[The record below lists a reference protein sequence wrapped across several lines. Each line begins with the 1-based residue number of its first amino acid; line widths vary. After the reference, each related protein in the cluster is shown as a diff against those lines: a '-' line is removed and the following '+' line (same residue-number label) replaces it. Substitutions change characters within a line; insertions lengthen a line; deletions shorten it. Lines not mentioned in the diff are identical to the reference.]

1 MPWHYR
7 LFPERRLVHSLAI
20 GTLTGDDLIAH
31 ATALGAD
38 TGFDPGFTQLADFRP
53 VSALH
58 LRASDIR
65 RLAEINPFGRE
76 ALRVLLV
83 QSDLAF
89 GMARMYQILLDEH
102 GEAIH
107 ITRSADEA
115 WHLLQLDLRSPE
127 RELIEAS
134 CRAAGET

>member
-31 ATALGAD
+31 ATSLGAD

-65 RLAEINPFGRE
+65 RVAEVNPFGRQ

-89 GMARMYQILLDEH
+89 GMARMYQILLDEN
-102 GEAIH
+102 GEGIR

-115 WHLLQLDLRSPE
+115 WQLLRLDPRSPE

-134 CRAAGET
+134 CRAAGES